1 MVSSP
6 KQTNVSATRKQIR
19 ISLWYIFHVSSPLER
34 NAKPL
39 PTNSMQFET
48 AADNRGIRKGKVVGE
63 KQPREK
69 SGFSI
74 SLPPSQIYGKEER
87 RTPLHIFHC
96 IQWECSNNIRWMYD
110 PSPLLILNNSCF
122 TNDPEIWREISN
134 WIPRYLFFQG
144 YEKII

>member
-48 AADNRGIRKGKVVGE
+48 AADNRGIRKGKVGVKSNQE
-63 KQPREK
+63 KNLDFQFPPVYGRK
-69 SGFSI
+69 NVRRHCTFSI
-74 SLPPSQIYGKEER
+74 VSSENVPPTWLAVS
-87 RTPLHIFHC
+87 
-96 IQWECSNNIRWMYD
+96 S
-110 PSPLLILNNSCF
+110 PSLLILSRF
-122 TNDPEIWREISN
+122 TNDTKISREISSN
-134 WIPRYLFFQG
+134 CTGDIFPKNCT
-144 YEKII
+144 EE

>member
-48 AADNRGIRKGKVVGE
+48 AADNRGIRKGKVVGW
-63 KQPREK
+63 KATKRKIWIFNFPQVHDR
-69 SGFSI
+69 GRNYCIFSI
-74 SLPPSQIYGKEER
+74 ASSVNVPSIW
-87 RTPLHIFHC
+87 LDVWF
-96 IQWECSNNIRWMYD
+96 
-110 PSPLLILNNSCF
+110 LLILFCF

-134 WIPRYLFFQG
+134 WIPQYRYFSKATK
-144 YEKII
+144 E